1 MSLALLRQQ
10 LATVV
15 APERPAAPGLPTG
28 IPGLDARLIAGGLPR
43 GRLSELVGVAGSGVT
58 TILRRLVARAI
69 AEGASVAVVDAS
81 RTLDPRDWTAAPIT
95 RAARGTGGAQAWGGI
110 DHAAQ
115 LVIVRPASAL
125 RGAWCADVLLRS
137 GAFALVVLDGAPAIS
152 RAVSVRLMGLARDR
166 NAALLV
172 SGTPG
177 RATQLGGAVRLR
189 VRREESR
196 RVTRM
201 AHMTHMTHMTRAAGM
216 AGMAGAGRHGMGD
229 AARPIVVR
237 IEKGGTLEPVEAER
251 AIVMARRMCA
261 HSEIPDRR
269 PVAAGSAK
277 HRGASRTATAARS
290 RRCAEPQLAA
300 DGTFTAHTGCG

>member
-10 LATVV
+10 LATVL

-43 GRLSELVGVAGSGVT
+43 GRLSELVGTAGSGVT

-81 RTLDPRDWTAAPIT
+81 RTLDPRDWTAEPVA
-95 RAARGTGGAQAWGGI
+95 RAARGAGGVQAWGAI

-115 LVIVRPASAL
+115 LVIVRPASAV

-172 SGTPG
+172 SGAPG
-177 RATQLGGAVRLR
+177 RATQLGGSVRLR
-189 VRREESR
+189 VRREASHCPALP
-196 RVTRM
+196 VLP
-201 AHMTHMTHMTRAAGM
+201 ARAARR
-216 AGMAGAGRHGMGD
+216 AMGD
-229 AARPIVVR
+229 APRPIVVR

-251 AIVMARRMCA
+251 AIVMARRVCA

-269 PVAAGSAK
+269 PVAAGSAR
-277 HRGASRTATAARS
+277 HRGASRTATAPRA
-290 RRCAEPQLAA
+290 RRCAEPRLAA
-300 DGTFTAHTGCG
+300 DGTFTARVGCGS

>member
-81 RTLDPRDWTAAPIT
+81 RTLDPRDWTAAPIA
-95 RAARGTGGAQAWGGI
+95 RAAAGTRGAGGVHAWGAI

-115 LVIVRPASAL
+115 LVVVRPARAV

-137 GAFALVVLDGAPAIS
+137 GAFALVVLDGAPAMS

-189 VRREESR
+189 VRREASR
-196 RVTRM
+196 PVNPRFP
-201 AHMTHMTHMTRAAGM
+201 ALHARAARR
-216 AGMAGAGRHGMGD
+216 AMGD
-229 AARPIVVR
+229 APRPIVLR

-251 AIVMARRMCA
+251 AIVMARRVCA

-290 RRCAEPQLAA
+290 RRCAEPRLAA
-300 DGTFTAHTGCG
+300 DGSFTARAGCC

>member
-10 LATVV
+10 LATVL

-43 GRLSELVGVAGSGVT
+43 GRLSELVGTAGSGVT

-81 RTLDPRDWTAAPIT
+81 RTLDPRDWTAEPVA
-95 RAARGTGGAQAWGGI
+95 RAARGAGGVQAWGAI

-115 LVIVRPASAL
+115 LVIVRPASAV

-172 SGTPG
+172 SGAPG
-177 RATQLGGAVRLR
+177 RATQLGGSVRLR
-189 VRREESR
+189 VRREASHCPALPVLPAR
-196 RVTRM
+196 HARH
-201 AHMTHMTHMTRAAGM
+201 ARAAR
-216 AGMAGAGRHGMGD
+216 AARAARRAMGD
-229 AARPIVVR
+229 APRPIVVR

-251 AIVMARRMCA
+251 AIVMARRVCA

-269 PVAAGSAK
+269 PVAAGSAR
-277 HRGASRTATAARS
+277 HRGASRTATAPRA
-290 RRCAEPQLAA
+290 RRCAEPRLAA
-300 DGTFTAHTGCG
+300 DGTFTARVGCGS

>member
-10 LATVV
+10 LATVL

-43 GRLSELVGVAGSGVT
+43 GRLSELVGTAGSGVT

-81 RTLDPRDWTAAPIT
+81 RTLDPRDWTAEPVA
-95 RAARGTGGAQAWGGI
+95 RAARGAGGVQAWGAI

-115 LVIVRPASAL
+115 LVIVRPASAV

-172 SGTPG
+172 SGAPG
-177 RATQLGGAVRLR
+177 RATQLGGSVRLR
-189 VRREESR
+189 VRREASPRPALPVLPAR
-196 RVTRM
+196 R
-201 AHMTHMTHMTRAAGM
+201 ARAARR
-216 AGMAGAGRHGMGD
+216 AMGD
-229 AARPIVVR
+229 APRPIVVR

-251 AIVMARRMCA
+251 AIVMARRVCA

-269 PVAAGSAK
+269 PVAAGSAR
-277 HRGASRTATAARS
+277 HRGASRTATAPRA
-290 RRCAEPQLAA
+290 RRCAEPRLAA
-300 DGTFTAHTGCG
+300 DGTFTARVGCGS